1 MRRAWRGARGIELAH
16 CLGVGALVASMAC
29 NDVSTSV
36 PLPPPVDAGPAVQS
50 VAPAAQAIVAP
61 RDAAIEIVFDEAVD
75 PSTATAEAI
84 RVFGRWSGV
93 MTGTVS
99 LLDDDTRLRFVPDR
113 EFAAGELVTVTLTR
127 TIADAAGE
135 ARGTG
140 YSWGFW
146 TQAGAGTLDQAE
158 VDRFSVRQTG
168 EGRVQAYGAF
178 GGDLDGDGFPDLMIP
193 NEISADVRV
202 FMNDGAGGYATFDVY
217 PIAGGA
223 VPSTNEGADFNGD
236 GLMDFAVGNAGNERV
251 SVFMGLGAGQF
262 EHAGNVDADDGVRGL
277 CVLDADG
284 DGDTDIVTAN
294 RAGSSVTVLLGDGA
308 GGFAPASN
316 GDVGGDGETACATVD
331 ADEDG
336 IPDIAIGAINSSEL
350 IVLFG
355 NGGGGFAASDPIAA
369 GGGPWMLAAGD
380 VNGDGHGDV
389 LSANAG
395 QNTFSVLLGDGAG
408 GFTLD
413 DTYPVGQTP
422 LAIDVGDLDGDGDLD
437 VVTSNFQSADWTV
450 YENLGDGA
458 FGNPRTLFAG
468 SAGSCATLH
477 DRDGD
482 GDLDVTGIDEIDDLV
497 VLFENG

>member
-1 MRRAWRGARGIELAH
+1 M
-16 CLGVGALVASMAC
+16 
-29 NDVSTSV
+29 
-36 PLPPPVDAGPAVQS
+36 PPPLDVGPGVQS
-50 VAPAAQAIVAP
+50 VSPAAQALTAP
-61 RDAAIEIVFDEAVD
+61 RDAVIEIVLDEPVD
-75 PSTATAEAI
+75 PSTATADAI

-93 MTGTVS
+93 MTGAVS
-99 LLDDDTRLRFVPDR
+99 LLDDDTRVRFVPNRD
-113 EFAAGELVTVTLTR
+113 FAAGELVTVTLTR
-127 TIADAAGE
+127 AIADAGGE
-135 ARGTG
+135 TRGTG
-140 YSWGFW
+140 YSWVFW
-146 TQAGAGTLDQAE
+146 TRAGAGTLDQTE
-158 VDRFSVRQTG
+158 VDRFSVRQAG

-202 FMNDGAGGYATFDVY
+202 FMNDGAGGYAAFDVY

-251 SVFMGLGAGQF
+251 SVFMGVGARQF

-277 CVLDADG
+277 CVLDAEG

-294 RAGSSVTVLLGDGA
+294 RAGSSVTVLLGNGS
-308 GGFAPASN
+308 GGFALASN
-316 GDVGGDGETACATVD
+316 GDVGGDGETACATLD

-336 IPDIAIGAINSSEL
+336 IPDVVIGAINSAEV
-350 IVLFG
+350 IVLLG
-355 NGGGGFAASDPIAA
+355 DGGGAFTPGNPIPA
-369 GGGPWMLAAGD
+369 GGGPWMLVAGD

-395 QNTFSVLLGDGAG
+395 QSTFSVLLGDGDGRFA
-408 GFTLD
+408 LD

-437 VVTSNFQSADWTV
+437 VVTSNFHSADWTV
-450 YENLGDGA
+450 YENLGDGT
-458 FGNPRTLFAG
+458 FGNSRTLSAG

-482 GDLDVTGIDEIDDLV
+482 GDLDITGIDELDDVV
-497 VLFENG
+497 VLFGNG